1 MKCQIINHTKFLQKI
16 IVVLKYLSLSVFSFK
31 SFFYIFD
38 DYVNRKEYKMPKYL
52 VSGRMKVNGIFS
64 WSCKIIQK
72 MKYMKYKNFFIKT
85 SSKLFSWVKKSYT
98 NKWQKSTFSV
108 GCFPLPCSVQVF
120 FIENSNHYCQ
130 SRIESS

>member
-64 WSCKIIQK
+64 
-72 MKYMKYKNFFIKT
+72 
-85 SSKLFSWVKKSYT
+85 
-98 NKWQKSTFSV
+98 
-108 GCFPLPCSVQVF
+108 
-120 FIENSNHYCQ
+120 
-130 SRIESS
+130 